1 MYGLVCV
8 LLMTDRDSP
17 CAIHTYSRVARVLCI
32 LQYSKSSQQQYPL
45 DLLQSMHTVL
55 ASRVLYVV
63 YESIMHNKHT
73 TVRVVSSMHNI
84 SYALAESNSGVLH
97 TLRSQSSSNSFW
109 RPTTLEYM
117 HRLYIMYTL
126 GSILCTYIIYSTY
139 SRIMH
144 KRHAKKQREQ
154 VIFSCFW
161 EHYYSRVCT
170 HNRMCPCMG
179 WFVYF

>member
-1 MYGLVCV
+1 MHNMHIIYSYQYYAYSSTL
-8 LLMTDRDSP
+8 RARSSS
-17 CAIHTYSRVARVLCI
+17 IHQIY
-32 LQYSKSSQQQYPL
+32 
-45 DLLQSMHTVL
+45 QSMHTVL

-97 TLRSQSSSNSFW
+97 TLVQQQFILASYYSR
-109 RPTTLEYM
+109 EYM
-117 HRLYIMYTL
+117 HRLYIIYTL